1 MIVDSS
7 ASTRIDLAGG
17 TLDLWPLYLFHHDAQ
32 TVNCAITLR
41 ARCTL
46 RARTDG
52 RIGLS
57 SRDTGGRIDSDDY
70 AALKA
75 APALRLLG
83 CLLEQF
89 DVRGI
94 EMETSSDSPVGAG
107 IAGSSALNVAV
118 CAALARWRGLVLSD
132 DDLLR
137 IAMDVEALA
146 IGVPT
151 GVQDYRPA
159 LYGGV
164 AAVELRAGE
173 IRRVA
178 LDVDVQ
184 ALSDRLVLAYTGA
197 SRHSGINNWDIFKRH
212 IDGDLRISELFDR
225 IRDAAVGARRA
236 LIAGD
241 WPEVAR
247 QMALDWATRK
257 QLAPGVTTPTIE
269 ALIAGASSA
278 GARAAKVCGAG
289 GGGCLVCFCDPAD
302 KKAVAGALAA
312 GGAQVLDC
320 AVDPSGL
327 QVRVTHG

>member
-1 MIVDSS
+1 MFVESS
-7 ASTRIDLAGG
+7 ASTRIDFAGG
-17 TLDLWPLYLFHHDAQ
+17 TLDLWPLYLFHHGAQ

-52 RIGLS
+52 RLS
-57 SRDTGGRIDSDDY
+57 LHSRDTGVRVEADTY
-70 AALKA
+70 APLKE
-75 APALRLLG
+75 APELRLLG

-89 DVRGI
+89 EARGLD
-94 EMETSSDSPVGAG
+94 METSSDSPVGAG
-107 IAGSSALNVAV
+107 IAGSSALNIAV
-118 CAALARWRGLVLSD
+118 CAALARWRGMTLSD

-137 IAMDVEALA
+137 IAMDVEAVA

-164 AAVELRAGE
+164 SAVELRAGA

-178 LDVDVQ
+178 LDVDAE
-184 ALSDRLVLAYTGA
+184 ALSARLVLAYTGA

-212 IDGDLRISELFDR
+212 IDGDPGIATLFDR
-225 IRDAAVGARRA
+225 IRDAAVGIRRA
-236 LIAGD
+236 LVARD
-241 WPEVAR
+241 WPDVAR
-247 QMALDWATRK
+247 HIELDWTTRK
-257 QLAPGVTTPTIE
+257 QLAPGVTTSTID
-269 ALIAGASSA
+269 ALIERAIAAGSH
-278 GARAAKVCGAG
+278 AAKVCGAG
-289 GGGCLVCFCDPAD
+289 GGGCLVCFCDPGD
-302 KKAVAGALAA
+302 KQAVARALAA
-312 GGAQVLDC
+312 GGARVLDC